1 MIMQTIDLYDIIKI
15 KEIEIDEININSNS
29 SDIPLNENNIVYK
42 AAKVLKD
49 QFNIKNGV
57 EIFIEKNI
65 PVAAGMAGGSSNAAA
80 VLVGLNKLWKL
91 NLSEVRLQEIG
102 LKLGADVPF
111 CISGNAAL
119 AQGIGEELTYIKGLS
134 KDTVILVCKPNLF
147 VSTKE
152 VYEGLD
158 LQNIKN
164 RPALKALLKDVEDR
178 KIDMVV
184 SWKLNRVSRRLA
196 DVLKIMDLLEKNNVT
211 FKSYS
216 EPFETTT
223 HVGRMQMQMM
233 AMIGEFERGTISQNV
248 KVSMCAKARA
258 GEWCGNRVLGYDL
271 VPMEGT
277 ENNKR
282 RKSRL
287 EINKEEA
294 EIVRII
300 FNEYASGKGYKAITN
315 KLNKLGCKTK
325 KGNNFSQGSIRDILM
340 NPVYI
345 GKVRYNVRQNW
356 SEKRRRN
363 INPEPIVAEGIHKA
377 IIDNDTWDKVQ
388 VMLQSKSGK
397 PSRIYDGFYPL
408 TGILKCPKCGAGMV
422 ISRTTNVLADGT
434 KKRLVYYACGNWKNK
449 GTPVCNSN
457 TIRVEKANEYVFN
470 KLSSVL
476 SNDEMIKS
484 IVRNINKERI
494 KRVDPSKSE
503 LERIDKELENIDK
516 KKRKIFEAYED
527 DIITR
532 EEFLTRKDELN
543 QRAKV
548 LQESKEPLLV
558 TLADD
563 VSEEISYEFIKSVLD
578 NFSKLLNSKE
588 SREQK
593 KKLLHMIISKITI
606 NDLREVDSIKL
617 TINDKLVDYISKEE
631 GVSIKDAPS
640 SFMLRNIGMSVLN
653 LDIVI

>member
-1 MIMQTIDLYDIIKI
+1 MINNYVTMDSSIQELVKRINRVPRIAIYCRVSTTEQAETGYS
-15 KEIEIDEININSNS
+15 IDEQERLLIDWCNKNG
-29 SDIPLNENNIVYK
+29 LEVYK
-42 AAKVLKD
+42 CYSD
-49 QFNIKNGV
+49 RG
-57 EIFIEKNI
+57 
-65 PVAAGMAGGSSNAAA
+65 
-80 VLVGLNKLWKL
+80 
-91 NLSEVRLQEIG
+91 
-102 LKLGADVPF
+102 
-111 CISGNAAL
+111 ISGKSIN
-119 AQGIGEELTYIKGLS
+119 
-134 KDTVILVCKPNLF
+134 
-147 VSTKE
+147 
-152 VYEGLD
+152 
-158 LQNIKN
+158 N
-164 RPALKALLKDVEDR
+164 RPELKALLKDVEC
-178 KIDMVV
+178 KKVDMVLV
-184 SWKLNRVSRRLA
+184 WKLNRISRKLE
-196 DVLKIMDLLEKNNVT
+196 DVLTIMNALEKNNVT

-223 HVGRMQMQMM
+223 HVGRMQMHMM
-233 AMIGEFERGTISQNV
+233 ALIGEFERGTISQNV

-287 EINKEEA
+287 EINQEEA
-294 EIVRII
+294 EIIRLI

-325 KGNNFSQGSIRDILM
+325 KGNNFSVASIKDILM

-345 GKVRYNVRQNW
+345 GKVRYNVRQGW
-356 SEKRRRN
+356 SEKHRRN
-363 INPEPIVAEGIHKA
+363 INPEPIISDGIHKA
-377 IIDNDTWDKVQ
+377 IIDKDTWDKVQ
-388 VMLQSKSGK
+388 VMLQSKAGK

-408 TGILKCPKCGAGMV
+408 TWILRCPKCGAGMV
-422 ISRTTNVLADGT
+422 ISRTTNTLADGT
-434 KKRLVYYACGNWKNK
+434 KKRIVYYCCGAWKNK
-449 GTPVCNSN
+449 GTSVCNSN

-476 SNDEMIKS
+476 SNDDMIRA
-484 IVRNINKERI
+484 ITDNINKERV
-494 KRVDPSKSE
+494 KRVSPSKNE
-503 LERIDKELENIDK
+503 LERIDKELETIDK

-532 EEFLTRKDELN
+532 EEFLSRKDELN
-543 QRAKV
+543 KRAKV

-558 TLADD
+558 ALADD

-606 NDLREVDSIKL
+606 NELREVDSINL
-617 TINDKLVDYISKEE
+617 IINDKLVDYISKEE

-640 SFMLRNIGMSVLN
+640 SFMLRNIGMNVLN
-653 LDIVI
+653 LDIAI